1 MTALNLPIHNYLLS
15 WNRKQLGGATLLENA
30 LKEWQNVT
38 LSRCVDTFNVPSP
51 RSHYRAPYAYAW
63 TTFFFSITLH
73 SSTVRADCKTQENSA
88 LGWLEGG
95 TPRHVDGCKGWT
107 VRAIFIC
114 HEVTR
119 ECNTCET
126 GETACQSNSVEAP
139 KMAAAFKMASI
150 PRM

>member
-15 WNRKQLGGATLLENA
+15 WNRKQLSPCVNIIGGATLLENA

-38 LSRCVDTFNVPSP
+38 LSRRVDTFNVQSP
-51 RSHYRAPYAYAW
+51 RSHYRAHMRTPGQP
-63 TTFFFSITLH
+63 FFFSIILH

-88 LGWLEGG
+88 PGWVEGD

-139 KMAAAFKMASI
+139 ENGSRF
-150 PRM
+150 